1 MIISFFRKK
10 DPIETIVILAGG
22 LVIVVFAFFAA
33 RGDLEAYTSMITGSW
48 IKESTESSPVS
59 TAVSQNIEQKTQEIQ
74 KSIEASLPQEAPPPQ
89 TTQNEQSFQNKVVTS
104 QVEERDTQN
113 TPRVPTKPST
123 PKVSTPKVQ
132 QTSPNPISQKDS
144 YYVQAGAFS
153 KIENAK
159 KMLSLLRELGF
170 TASIEK
176 SNNVY
181 KVRIYGFATFEEAK
195 QAVSKLASQGIEAFA
210 SK

>member
-1 MIISFFRKK
+1 MIISPFRKK

-48 IKESTESSPVS
+48 IKESAESSPAS
-59 TAVSQNIEQKTQEIQ
+59 TLVPKDIGQETQEIQ
-74 KSIEASLPQEAPPPQ
+74 KSIEASLPQEVPPPQ
-89 TTQNEQSFQNKVVTS
+89 TTQNEQNFQNKAAVPR
-104 QVEERDTQN
+104 VENRDTQN
-113 TPRVPTKPST
+113 TPKVFTEPST
-123 PKVSTPKVQ
+123 SKILTPKVQ
-132 QTSPNPISQKDS
+132 QTLPNPISPKEG

-153 KIENAK
+153 KIENAR
-159 KMLSLLRELGF
+159 KMLSLLKALGF

>member
-1 MIISFFRKK
+1 MIISPFRRK

-33 RGDLEAYTSMITGSW
+33 RGDLETYTSMITGNW
-48 IKESTESSPVS
+48 IKESTESTPDS
-59 TAVSQNIEQKTQEIQ
+59 TLVPKNIGQKTQEIQ
-74 KSIEASLPQEAPPPQ
+74 KSIEASLPQEVPPLQ
-89 TTQNEQSFQNKVVTS
+89 TTQNEQNFQNKAAVP
-104 QVEERDTQN
+104 QAENRD
-113 TPRVPTKPST
+113 T
-123 PKVSTPKVQ
+123 PKVSTEPPTSKTLTPEAQ
-132 QTSPNPISQKDS
+132 QTPPNPISQKES

-159 KMLSLLRELGF
+159 KMLSLLKELGF

-195 QAVSKLASQGIEAFA
+195 QAVTKLASQGIEAFA